1 MPRKVQYSREMII
14 DSAIEMVREKGSECI
29 NARDLGDYMGCSSR
43 PLFTAFRNMDEL
55 IDAVRMEASARFLD
69 SVRAA
74 RDAKSAGPAAKRMGM
89 CIVRYA
95 QTEPNLYKFIHWTG
109 RKMFDVEELSR
120 IMATQY
126 QTDYQLSDEDAK
138 SFFDHMMIFNMGL
151 CSLITNGMRQFAQG
165 EVERILL
172 EQFSATLAYYKS
184 GKRNIEEKIQT
195 PPSPLREG
203 ECAVTNNKLHSLLY
217 LVR

>member
-1 MPRKVQYSREMII
+1 
-14 DSAIEMVREKGSECI
+14 MVREKGSECI

-184 GKRNIEEKIQT
+184 GKRNIEGKIQT

>member
-1 MPRKVQYSREMII
+1 
-14 DSAIEMVREKGSECI
+14 MVREKGPECI

-43 PLFTAFRNMDEL
+43 PLFTAFRNMEEL
-55 IDAVRMEASARFLD
+55 IDAVRQEVSQRFLQR
-69 SVRAA
+69 VRAA
-74 RDAKSAGPAAKRMGM
+74 RDADSPIPAAKRMGM
-89 CIVRYA
+89 CIVQFA
-95 QTEPNLYKFIHWTG
+95 QNEPNLYKFIHWTG
-109 RKMFDVEELSR
+109 EQMLDVKELSQ

-126 QTDYQLSDEDAK
+126 QTDYQLSDDDALA
-138 SFFDHMMIFNMGL
+138 FFDHMMIFNMGL
-151 CSLITNGMRQFAQG
+151 CSLITNGMRHFAQG

-203 ECAVTNNKLHSLLY
+203 DVQ
-217 LVR
+217 

>member
-1 MPRKVQYSREMII
+1 
-14 DSAIEMVREKGSECI
+14 MVREKGSECI

-184 GKRNIEEKIQT
+184 GKRNIEGKIQT

-203 ECAVTNNKLHSLLY
+203 GCAVTNNKLHSLLY
-217 LVR
+217 SVR

>member
-1 MPRKVQYSREMII
+1 
-14 DSAIEMVREKGSECI
+14 MVREKGPECI

-203 ECAVTNNKLHSLLY
+203 GCAVTNNKLHSLLY
-217 LVR
+217 SVR

>member
-1 MPRKVQYSREMII
+1 
-14 DSAIEMVREKGSECI
+14 MVREQGPDCI
-29 NARDLGDYMGCSSR
+29 NARDLGAYMGCSSR

-69 SVRAA
+69 CVRAA
-74 RDAKSAGPAAKRMGM
+74 RDAKSAGPAAKRMGT

-195 PPSPLREG
+195 PPSPSERGMCSNEQ
-203 ECAVTNNKLHSLLY
+203 
-217 LVR
+217 

>member
-1 MPRKVQYSREMII
+1 
-14 DSAIEMVREKGSECI
+14 MVREKGSECI

-184 GKRNIEEKIQT
+184 GKRNTEEKIQT

-203 ECAVTNNKLHSLLY
+203 GCAVTNNKLHSLLY
-217 LVR
+217 SVR

>member
-14 DSAIEMVREKGSECI
+14 DSAIEMVREKGPECI

-74 RDAKSAGPAAKRMGM
+74 RDAKRDGPAAKRMGM

-109 RKMFDVEELSR
+109 SKMFDVEELSR

-151 CSLITNGMRQFAQG
+151 CSLITNDVRHFTKEQ
-165 EVERILL
+165 VKKILL
-172 EQFSATLAYYKS
+172 DQFSATLAYYKS
-184 GKRNIEEKIQT
+184 GEHNIEEKIQT

-203 ECAVTNNKLHSLLY
+203 DVQ
-217 LVR
+217 

>member
-1 MPRKVQYSREMII
+1 
-14 DSAIEMVREKGSECI
+14 MVREKGSECI

-74 RDAKSAGPAAKRMGM
+74 RDAKSAGSTAKRMGM

-203 ECAVTNNKLHSLLY
+203 GCAVTNNKLHSLLY

>member
-1 MPRKVQYSREMII
+1 
-14 DSAIEMVREKGSECI
+14 MVREKGPECI

-184 GKRNIEEKIQT
+184 GKRNIEGKIQT